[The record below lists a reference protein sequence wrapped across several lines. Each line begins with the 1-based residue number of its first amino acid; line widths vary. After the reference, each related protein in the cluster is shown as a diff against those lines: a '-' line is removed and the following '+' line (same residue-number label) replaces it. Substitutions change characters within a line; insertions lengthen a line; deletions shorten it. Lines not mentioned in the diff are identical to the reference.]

1 MPLKEQNK
9 LKLPAKR
16 KHQQVAQDEPVAAIL
31 SSSSSTSNPV
41 KKPRLNAT
49 LSDLPPQSAA
59 TANQAT
65 PSVEPTKP
73 DSASLGP
80 PTLDKQYELHTFSVL
95 SSSKICTRVTQI
107 LAILS
112 SPLAAQGSK
121 NKLVLLHARP
131 TAAGKLI
138 SIVEILKREISG
150 STNGQWFQYNELDKV
165 LTEDTTS
172 RSKKSF
178 SDVKKDTTKSA
189 ENKEGICFEV
199 MKTPYERSIESNPKI
214 RTDLTLRIYLSRVR
228 IESLKKICG

>member
-1 MPLKEQNK
+1 MTLKEQDK

-16 KHQQVAQDEPVAAIL
+16 KHHQVAQDEPVAAIL
-31 SSSSSTSNPV
+31 SSSSLSSNPV

-49 LSDLPPQSAA
+49 LSDLSHQSVA

-65 PSVEPTKP
+65 PSAVPSKP
-73 DSASLGP
+73 DSAPLGP
-80 PTLDKQYELHTFSVL
+80 LSLDKNYELHNFSVL

-121 NKLVLLHARP
+121 NKVVLLHAKP
-131 TAAGKLI
+131 NAAGKLI

-150 STNGQWFQYNELDKV
+150 STSDQWFQYNELDKA

-172 RSKKSF
+172 RPKKSIP
-178 SDVKKDTTKSA
+178 DVEKDTTNNS
-189 ENKEGICFEV
+189 ENKEGIHFEV
-199 MKTPYERSIESNPKI
+199 MKTPYERSIESIPKI